1 MVIARTG
8 QGRTQAP
15 QPVQRSAETAAMAP
29 PPSFGLNV
37 IALDGQ
43 LSSQARHTTPFGST
57 QWAPIIA
64 LSAHAGWVAGTKQ
77 SASQA
82 AAHAPHSVH
91 DASAKS
97 TIG

>member
-1 MVIARTG
+1 
-8 QGRTQAP
+8 
-15 QPVQRSAETAAMAP
+15 MAP

-37 IALDGQ
+37 IAPDGQ

-57 QWAPIIA
+57 QCAPMIA
-64 LSAHAGWVAGTKQ
+64 LSAHAGPVAGTKQ

-82 AAHAPHSVH
+82 AAQAPHSVH
-91 DASAKS
+91 EARAKF

>member
-1 MVIARTG
+1 MLMARTG

-15 QPVQRSAETAAMAP
+15 HPVQRSVETVAMAP

-57 QWAPIIA
+57 QCAPMSA
-64 LSAHAGWVAGTKQ
+64 LSAQAGSVAGMKQ

-82 AAHAPHSVH
+82 AAQAPHSVH
-91 DASAKS
+91 DASAKL